1 MKKINLLLLLVI
13 SIIMLSCSKD
23 EATPVQTETPP
34 QTTNPTNPNSTNKV
48 KFVISSNES
57 LSEVHVSI
65 RNINIATPLNT
76 IHYYGLKDLSLDI
89 TEGNKI
95 VVTMADN
102 NPIQCQYTMYN
113 KNGTIQW
120 QEVTQGVLTATLE
133 KQYIIQ

>member
-1 MKKINLLLLLVI
+1 MKKINLFLLLVI

-23 EATPVQTETPP
+23 EATPVQTETLP
-34 QTTNPTNPNSTNKV
+34 QTTNPNITNKV

>member
-1 MKKINLLLLLVI
+1 MKKLIYLLLIAFSLLCTVGCTKEDDI
-13 SIIMLSCSKD
+13 TNKQS
-23 EATPVQTETPP
+23 EVVVNN
-34 QTTNPTNPNSTNKV
+34 TTTNKV

-120 QEVTQGVLTATLE
+120 QEVTQGLLTATLE